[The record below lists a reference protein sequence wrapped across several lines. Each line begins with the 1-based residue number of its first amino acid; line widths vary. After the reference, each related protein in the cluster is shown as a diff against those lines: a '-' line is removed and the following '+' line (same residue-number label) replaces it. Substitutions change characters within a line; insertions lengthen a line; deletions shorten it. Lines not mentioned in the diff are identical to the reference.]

1 MNMIYFGKYNQRF
14 KIVTNLLNS
23 KKDKTIVELCFG
35 DILIA
40 NWCRLNNL
48 VWIGFDINDE
58 FIKNARSKGFN
69 AQYKDILKFEALPK
83 SDVVI
88 LMGSLYQFNT
98 RLNDLISSIMKST
111 NKLIISEPIIN
122 LASQNNIVGY
132 FAKRLTKVGKG
143 NEIFRYD
150 YGNLHHALKDV
161 CSDKFKISEIKRTK
175 KDLILV
181 IQKL

>member
-1 MNMIYFGKYNQRF
+1 MNMIYLGKYNQRF
-14 KIVTNLLNS
+14 RIVTNLLNL

-35 DILIA
+35 DTLIA

-48 VWIGFDINDE
+48 VWVGFDINDE

-69 AQYKDILKFEALPK
+69 AQYKDILKFEDLPK

-88 LMGSLYQFNT
+88 LMGSLYQFNK

-111 NKLIISEPIIN
+111 NKFIVSEPIIN
-122 LASQNNIVGY
+122 LASKNNIIGY

-150 YGNLHHALKDV
+150 YDSLHHALKNA